1 MAIQTTGL
9 SHRRAIIV
17 GAGQSGLAVAAAL
30 TAQGLTPQQDFV
42 VIDKGTGERSWA
54 SRWHSLALLSNARD
68 SSLSHLSFP
77 GDQRRHPMA
86 HEVSDYLTAFETSIG
101 VAPVWGVQATDVAR
115 HGTGSTITLATTIG
129 DVQTRNVV
137 CATGAA
143 ARPKYPGWIG
153 EIALPGVVLHS
164 SQYQFPRQ
172 IPAGDVLIV
181 GGGNA
186 GVQLARELNASHDV
200 TLAVRT
206 PRPRRR
212 LSSFPAASHQR
223 TGPFRRKP
231 RREPL
236 FTETYAHL
244 QRDGVSVVP
253 GVSGA
258 HGEAVTLTD
267 GTLLTPTSMILAT
280 GWFPGDDWLPP
291 DARHITAPRTQT
303 AVPGLFVAGMS
314 RYSGPG
320 ADTLHGVWAD
330 AATIARHI
338 INRP

>member
-1 MAIQTTGL
+1 MDKPTIGL

-17 GAGQSGLAVAAAL
+17 GAGQAGLAVAAAL
-30 TAQGLTPQQDFV
+30 TAEGLTPQQDFV
-42 VIDKGTGERSWA
+42 VLDSGTGERSWA
-54 SRWHSLALLSNARD
+54 SRWHSLVLLSDARR
-68 SSLSHLSFP
+68 SSLSHRLFP
-77 GDQRRHPMA
+77 GDQRRHPLT
-86 HEVSDYLTAFETSIG
+86 HEVSDYLAAFSAAIG

-115 HGTGSTITLATTIG
+115 QGGSTLTLATTMG

-153 EIALPGVVLHS
+153 ELALPGVVLHS
-164 SQYQFPRQ
+164 SKYQFPRQ
-172 IPAGDVLIV
+172 VPAGDVLIV

-186 GVQLARELNASHDV
+186 GAQLARELSASHEV
-200 TLAVRT
+200 ALSVRT
-206 PRPRRR
+206 PRRPRH
-212 LSSFPAASHQR
+212 LSSLSTASRPR
-223 TGPFRRKP
+223 TAPFRREP

-253 GVSGA
+253 AVSGA
-258 HGEAVTLTD
+258 RRETVTLTD
-267 GTLLTPTSMILAT
+267 GTSLTPTSMILAT

-291 DARHITAPRTQT
+291 DARDTPAPRTRT
-303 AVPGLFVAGMS
+303 AVPGLFVAGIP
-314 RYSGPG
+314 RYSRRG
-320 ADTLHGVWAD
+320 ADTLHGVWRD
-330 AATIARHI
+330 AATIAHHI